1 MLDSHCL
8 DEGLHEPCLKY
19 AIMKTA
25 IHPTYHEEATVTCV
39 CGKTFVTGST
49 IPKIATEI
57 CSNCHPFYTGEKKF
71 VDTTGRVD
79 RFKKLSERSEKK
91 AAAHAAVVAKRA
103 KKEAAEKKEAKAT
116 KTAKEAAPAA
126 A

>member
-1 MLDSHCL
+1 
-8 DEGLHEPCLKY
+8 
-19 AIMKTA
+19 MKSG
-25 IHPTYHEEATVTCV
+25 IHPTYHDEATVTCV

-79 RFKKLSERSEKK
+79 RFKKLTQRSAQK
-91 AAAHAAVVAKRA
+91 AAVHTAVKEKRA
-103 KKEAAEKKEAKAT
+103 KKVESEKKEGTAVKSE
-116 KTAKEAAPAA
+116 KTSKVEA
-126 A
+126 

>member
-1 MLDSHCL
+1 MQ
-8 DEGLHEPCLKY
+8 
-19 AIMKTA
+19 TA
-25 IHPTYHEEATVTCV
+25 IHPTYYDEATVTCV

-79 RFKKLSERSEKK
+79 RFKKLSERAGAK
-91 AAAHAAVVAKRA
+91 AALHAEVKKKRAEKVAK
-103 KKEAAEKKEAKAT
+103 EKKEGKAVKATAKA
-116 KTAKEAAPAA
+116 KA
-126 A
+126 

>member
-1 MLDSHCL
+1 
-8 DEGLHEPCLKY
+8 
-19 AIMKTA
+19 MKTA

-79 RFKKLSERSEKK
+79 RFKKLAERSAK
-91 AAAHAAVVAKRA
+91 AAAVHAAAKAKRA
-103 KKEAAEKKEAKAT
+103 KKAESEKSAQGGSASGGKETKAPKAEKTKKSEA
-116 KTAKEAAPAA
+116 
-126 A
+126 

>member
-1 MLDSHCL
+1 
-8 DEGLHEPCLKY
+8 
-19 AIMKTA
+19 MKTA
-25 IHPTYHEEATVTCV
+25 IHPTYYNEATVVCV

-79 RFKKLSERSEKK
+79 RFKKLTERAAKK
-91 AAAHAAVVAKRA
+91 AATHAAVKEKRA
-103 KKEAAEKKEAKAT
+103 KKAVAEKKEEKAPKAEKVV
-116 KTAKEAAPAA
+116 KTEA
-126 A
+126 

>member
-1 MLDSHCL
+1 MN
-8 DEGLHEPCLKY
+8 
-19 AIMKTA
+19 TA
-25 IHPTYHEEATVTCV
+25 IHPTYYEEATVTCV

-79 RFKKLSERSEKK
+79 RFKKLAERAGAK
-91 AAAHAAVVAKRA
+91 AALHAEVKKNRAAKAA
-103 KKEAAEKKEAKAT
+103 KEKKEGKAVKAEKETKAKA
-116 KTAKEAAPAA
+116 
-126 A
+126 